1 MSPGSRASLT
11 DAAAVVASED
21 RRTIERMMR
30 REAAALAD
38 LYDRYARSV
47 YSLACRILTD
57 RTEAEDVVQE
67 VFSQAWRQAEAYDA
81 RRAPVA
87 GWLLM
92 MTRTRAI
99 DRLRARSGRAQLVQ
113 ALPTL
118 PDPPDQHVGPEALAI
133 GEQEASR
140 VRAALE
146 TLSESQRSAIELAY
160 YEGLSQSDIA
170 ARLRE
175 PLGTV
180 KTRIRTGLLKLRAA
194 LRGDSP
200 MSDPEKPG
208 GTRGFEGHGS

>member
-1 MSPGSRASLT
+1 MSAGSRVSPPDAS
-11 DAAAVVASED
+11 AAVASQD
-21 RRTIERMMR
+21 RQTIERMKR
-30 REAAALAD
+30 RDSAALAD

-47 YSLACRILTD
+47 YSMACRILTD

-67 VFSQAWRQAEAYDA
+67 VFSQAWRQADAYDA
-81 RRAPVA
+81 KRAPVA

-99 DRLRARSGRAQLVQ
+99 DRLRARSGRVQMVQ

-118 PDPPDQHVGPEALAI
+118 PDPPDQHEGPEALAI
-133 GEQEASR
+133 GEQEAAR
-140 VRAALE
+140 VRAALD
-146 TLSESQRSAIELAY
+146 TLTESQRSAIELAY

-180 KTRIRTGLLKLRAA
+180 KTRIRTGLLKLRSA
-194 LRGDSP
+194 LRDAAQV
-200 MSDPEKPG
+200 SDQESLG
-208 GTRGFEGHGS
+208 RRGLEGNGS

>member
-1 MSPGSRASLT
+1 MIAGSRVSPPDAS
-11 DAAAVVASED
+11 AAVASQD
-21 RRTIERMMR
+21 RQTIERMR
-30 REAAALAD
+30 RRDSAALAD

-67 VFSQAWRQAEAYDA
+67 VFSQAWRQADAYDA
-81 RRAPVA
+81 KRAPVA

-99 DRLRARSGRAQLVQ
+99 DRLRARSGRVRMVQ
-113 ALPTL
+113 PLPTL
-118 PDPPDQHVGPEALAI
+118 PDPPDQHEGPEALAI
-133 GEQEASR
+133 GEQEAAR
-140 VRAALE
+140 VRAALD
-146 TLSESQRSAIELAY
+146 TLTESQRSAIELAY

-180 KTRIRTGLLKLRAA
+180 KTRIRTGLLKLRSA
-194 LRGDSP
+194 LRDAAQV
-200 MSDPEKPG
+200 SDQERLG
-208 GTRGFEGHGS
+208 RRGLEGNGS

>member
-1 MSPGSRASLT
+1 MSAGSRVSPPDAS
-11 DAAAVVASED
+11 AAVASQD
-21 RRTIERMMR
+21 RQTIDRMR
-30 REAAALAD
+30 RRDSAALAD

-67 VFSQAWRQAEAYDA
+67 VFSQAWRQADAYDA
-81 RRAPVA
+81 KRAPVA

-99 DRLRARSGRAQLVQ
+99 DRLRARSGRVQMVQ

-118 PDPPDQHVGPEALAI
+118 PDPPDQHEGPEALAI
-133 GEQEASR
+133 GEQEAAR
-140 VRAALE
+140 VRAALD
-146 TLSESQRSAIELAY
+146 TLTESQRSAIELAY

-180 KTRIRTGLLKLRAA
+180 KTRIRTGLLKLRSA
-194 LRGDSP
+194 LRDAAQV
-200 MSDPEKPG
+200 SDQERLG
-208 GTRGFEGHGS
+208 RRGLEGNGS

>member
-1 MSPGSRASLT
+1 MSAGSRVSPPDAS
-11 DAAAVVASED
+11 AAVASQD
-21 RRTIERMMR
+21 RQTIERMR
-30 REAAALAD
+30 RRDSAALAD

-47 YSLACRILTD
+47 YSLACRILSD

-67 VFSQAWRQAEAYDA
+67 VFSQAWRQADAYDA
-81 RRAPVA
+81 KRAPVA

-99 DRLRARSGRAQLVQ
+99 DRLRARSGRVQMVQ

-118 PDPPDQHVGPEALAI
+118 PDPPDQHEGPEALAI
-133 GEQEASR
+133 GEQEAAR
-140 VRAALE
+140 VRAALD
-146 TLSESQRSAIELAY
+146 TLTESQRSAIELAY

-180 KTRIRTGLLKLRAA
+180 KTRIRTGLLKLRSA
-194 LRGDSP
+194 LRDAAQV
-200 MSDPEKPG
+200 SDQESLG
-208 GTRGFEGHGS
+208 RRGLEGNGS

>member
-1 MSPGSRASLT
+1 MSAGSRVSASV
-11 DAAAVVASED
+11 AAAAVASED
-21 RRTIERMMR
+21 RRAIDRMTR
-30 REAAALAD
+30 RDSAALAD

-47 YSLACRILTD
+47 YSLACRILSD

-67 VFSQAWRQAEAYDA
+67 VFSQAWRQAGAYDE

-99 DRLRARSGRAQLVQ
+99 DRLRARSGRVQMVQ

-118 PDPPDQHVGPEALAI
+118 PDPPDQHEGPEALAI
-133 GEQEASR
+133 GEQEAAR

-146 TLSESQRSAIELAY
+146 TLSDSQRSAIELAY

-194 LRGDSP
+194 LRGEAP
-200 MSDPEKPG
+200 VSDQDG
-208 GTRGFEGHGS
+208 SVGRRGFDGNGS

>member
-1 MSPGSRASLT
+1 MSAGSRVSPPDAS
-11 DAAAVVASED
+11 AAVASQD
-21 RRTIERMMR
+21 RQTIERMR
-30 REAAALAD
+30 RRDSAALAD

-67 VFSQAWRQAEAYDA
+67 VFSQAWRQADAYDA
-81 RRAPVA
+81 KRAPVA

-99 DRLRARSGRAQLVQ
+99 DRLRARSGRVQMVQ

-118 PDPPDQHVGPEALAI
+118 PDPPDQHEGPEALAI
-133 GEQEASR
+133 GEQEAAR
-140 VRAALE
+140 VRAALD
-146 TLSESQRSAIELAY
+146 TLTESQRSAIELAY

-180 KTRIRTGLLKLRAA
+180 KTRIRTGLLKLRSA
-194 LRGDSP
+194 LRDAAQV
-200 MSDPEKPG
+200 SDQESLG
-208 GTRGFEGHGS
+208 RRGLEGNGS

>member
-1 MSPGSRASLT
+1 MSAGSRVSPPDAS
-11 DAAAVVASED
+11 AAVASQD
-21 RRTIERMMR
+21 RQTIERMR
-30 REAAALAD
+30 RRDSAALAD

-67 VFSQAWRQAEAYDA
+67 VFSQAWRQADAYDA
-81 RRAPVA
+81 KRAPVA

-99 DRLRARSGRAQLVQ
+99 DRLRARSGRVQMVQ

-118 PDPPDQHVGPEALAI
+118 PDPPDQHEGPEALAI
-133 GEQEASR
+133 GEQEAAR
-140 VRAALE
+140 VRAALD
-146 TLSESQRSAIELAY
+146 TLTESQRSAIELAY

-180 KTRIRTGLLKLRAA
+180 KTRIRTGLLKLRSA
-194 LRGDSP
+194 LREAAQV
-200 MSDPEKPG
+200 SDQESLG
-208 GTRGFEGHGS
+208 RRGLEGNGS

>member
-1 MSPGSRASLT
+1 VSAGSRVSPPDAS
-11 DAAAVVASED
+11 AAVASQD
-21 RRTIERMMR
+21 RQTIERMR
-30 REAAALAD
+30 RRDSAALAD

-57 RTEAEDVVQE
+57 RAEAEDVVQE
-67 VFSQAWRQAEAYDA
+67 VFSQAWRQADAYDA
-81 RRAPVA
+81 KRAPVA

-99 DRLRARSGRAQLVQ
+99 DRLRARSGRVQMVQ

-118 PDPPDQHVGPEALAI
+118 PDPPDQHEGPEALAI
-133 GEQEASR
+133 GEQEAAR
-140 VRAALE
+140 VRAALD
-146 TLSESQRSAIELAY
+146 TLTESQRSAIELAY

-180 KTRIRTGLLKLRAA
+180 KTRIRTGLLKLRSA
-194 LRGDSP
+194 LRDAAQV
-200 MSDPEKPG
+200 SDQESLG
-208 GTRGFEGHGS
+208 RRGLEGNGS

>member
-1 MSPGSRASLT
+1 
-11 DAAAVVASED
+11 VASED
-21 RRTIERMMR
+21 RRTIDRMTR
-30 REAAALAD
+30 RDAAALGE
-38 LYDRYARSV
+38 LYDRYSRSV
-47 YSLACRILTD
+47 YSLACRILSD

-67 VFSQAWRQAEAYDA
+67 VFSQAWRQASAYDE

-99 DRLRARSGRAQLVQ
+99 DRLRAKSGRIQLVQ

-118 PDPPDQHVGPEALAI
+118 PDPPDQQEGPEAMAI
-133 GEQEASR
+133 GEEDAAR
-140 VRAALE
+140 VRAALG
-146 TLSESQRSAIELAY
+146 TLTESQRSAIELAY

-194 LRGDSP
+194 LRGSSSGLDH
-200 MSDPEKPG
+200 DAPG
-208 GTRGFEGHGS
+208 GRQGFDGDGS

>member
-1 MSPGSRASLT
+1 MSAGSRVSPPDAS
-11 DAAAVVASED
+11 AAVASQD
-21 RRTIERMMR
+21 RQTIERMR
-30 REAAALAD
+30 RRDSAALAD

-67 VFSQAWRQAEAYDA
+67 VFSQAWRQADAYDA
-81 RRAPVA
+81 KRAPVA

-99 DRLRARSGRAQLVQ
+99 DRLRARSGRVQ
-113 ALPTL
+113 MVQPLPTL
-118 PDPPDQHVGPEALAI
+118 PDPPDQHEGPEALAI
-133 GEQEASR
+133 GEQEAAR
-140 VRAALE
+140 VRAALD
-146 TLSESQRSAIELAY
+146 TLTESQRSAIELAY

-180 KTRIRTGLLKLRAA
+180 KTRIRTGLLKLRSA
-194 LRGDSP
+194 LRGDAQV
-200 MSDPEKPG
+200 SDQEKLG
-208 GTRGFEGHGS
+208 RRGLEGNGS

>member
-1 MSPGSRASLT
+1 VSGGSRLT
-11 DAAAVVASED
+11 PTEVTSTMASED
-21 RRTIERMMR
+21 RRTIERLTR
-30 REAAALAD
+30 RDAAALAD
-38 LYDRYARSV
+38 LYDRYSRSV

-67 VFSQAWRQAEAYDA
+67 VFSQAWRQAASYDA

-99 DRLRARSGRAQLVQ
+99 DRLRARSGRVQ
-113 ALPTL
+113 TVTALPSL
-118 PDPPDQHVGPEALAI
+118 PDPPDLQEGPEALAI
-133 GEQEASR
+133 GEQEAAR

-146 TLSESQRSAIELAY
+146 TLTDSQRSAIELAY

-170 ARLRE
+170 ERLRE

-180 KTRIRTGLLKLRAA
+180 KTRIRTGLLKLRSA
-194 LRGDSP
+194 LRGDA
-200 MSDPEKPG
+200 PESGSQRPDG
-208 GTRGFEGHGS
+208 SRGFKGDGS

>member
-1 MSPGSRASLT
+1 MSAASRVGPPL
-11 DAAAVVASED
+11 AAAAVASED
-21 RRTIERMMR
+21 RRAIDRMTR
-30 REAAALAD
+30 RDSAALAD

-47 YSLACRILTD
+47 YSLACRILSD

-67 VFSQAWRQAEAYDA
+67 VFSQAWRQAEAYDE

-99 DRLRARSGRAQLVQ
+99 DRLRARSGRVQMVQ

-118 PDPPDQHVGPEALAI
+118 PDPPDQHEGPEALAI
-133 GEQEASR
+133 GEQEAAR

-146 TLSESQRSAIELAY
+146 TLSDSQRSAIELAY

-194 LRGDSP
+194 LRGDVSA
-200 MSDPEKPG
+200 SEQDG
-208 GTRGFEGHGS
+208 SVGRRGFERNGS

>member
-1 MSPGSRASLT
+1 MSAGSRVSPPDAS
-11 DAAAVVASED
+11 AAVASQD
-21 RRTIERMMR
+21 RQTIERMR
-30 REAAALAD
+30 RRDSAALAD

-67 VFSQAWRQAEAYDA
+67 VFSQAWRQADAYDA
-81 RRAPVA
+81 KRAPVA

-99 DRLRARSGRAQLVQ
+99 DRLRARSGRVQMVQ

-118 PDPPDQHVGPEALAI
+118 PDPPDQHEGPEALAI
-133 GEQEASR
+133 GEQEAAR
-140 VRAALE
+140 VRAALD
-146 TLSESQRSAIELAY
+146 TLTESQRSAIELAY

-180 KTRIRTGLLKLRAA
+180 KTRIRTGLLKLRSA
-194 LRGDSP
+194 LRDAAQV
-200 MSDPEKPG
+200 SDHESLG
-208 GTRGFEGHGS
+208 RRGLEGNGS

>member
-1 MSPGSRASLT
+1 MNAGSRVGPSV
-11 DAAAVVASED
+11 AAAAVASED
-21 RRTIERMMR
+21 RRAIDRMTR
-30 REAAALAD
+30 RDSAALAD

-47 YSLACRILTD
+47 YSLACRILSD

-67 VFSQAWRQAEAYDA
+67 VFSQAWRQADAYDE

-99 DRLRARSGRAQLVQ
+99 DRLRAKSGRVQMVQ

-118 PDPPDQHVGPEALAI
+118 PDPPDQHEGPEALAI
-133 GEQEASR
+133 GEQEAAR

-146 TLSESQRSAIELAY
+146 TLTDSQRSAIELAY

-194 LRGDSP
+194 LRGDAP
-200 MSDPEKPG
+200 VSDQG
-208 GTRGFEGHGS
+208 GAVGRRGFDGNGS

>member
-1 MSPGSRASLT
+1 VSPGSRVSPPDAS
-11 DAAAVVASED
+11 AAVASQD
-21 RRTIERMMR
+21 RQTIERMR
-30 REAAALAD
+30 RRDSAALAD

-47 YSLACRILTD
+47 YSLACRILSD

-67 VFSQAWRQAEAYDA
+67 VFSQAWRQADAYDA
-81 RRAPVA
+81 KRAPVA

-99 DRLRARSGRAQLVQ
+99 DRLRARSGRVQMVQ

-118 PDPPDQHVGPEALAI
+118 PDPPDQHEGPEALAI
-133 GEQEASR
+133 GEQEAAR
-140 VRAALE
+140 VRAALD
-146 TLSESQRSAIELAY
+146 TLTESQRSAIELAY

-180 KTRIRTGLLKLRAA
+180 KTRIRTGLLKLRSA
-194 LRGDSP
+194 LRDAAQV
-200 MSDPEKPG
+200 SDQESLG
-208 GTRGFEGHGS
+208 RRGLEGNGS

>member
-1 MSPGSRASLT
+1 MTRR
-11 DAAAVVASED
+11 DAAA
-21 RRTIERMMR
+21 
-30 REAAALAD
+30 LGD
-38 LYDRYARSV
+38 LYDRYSRSV
-47 YSLACRILTD
+47 YSLACRILSD
-57 RTEAEDVVQE
+57 RTEAEDVVQD
-67 VFSQAWRQAEAYDA
+67 VFSQAWRQASAYDA

-99 DRLRARSGRAQLVQ
+99 DRLRARSGRIQMVQ

-118 PDPPDQHVGPEALAI
+118 PDPPDQHEGPEAMAI
-133 GEQEASR
+133 GEEEASR

-146 TLSESQRSAIELAY
+146 TLTESQRSAIELAY

-175 PLGTV
+175 PLGTI

-194 LRGDSP
+194 MGGASP
-200 MSDPEKPG
+200 AADPHAPG
-208 GTRGFEGHGS
+208 SGRGFEGDGS

>member
-1 MSPGSRASLT
+1 MSAGSRVSPSV
-11 DAAAVVASED
+11 AAAAVASED
-21 RRTIERMMR
+21 RRAIDRMTQR
-30 REAAALAD
+30 DSAALAD

-47 YSLACRILTD
+47 YSLACRILSD

-67 VFSQAWRQAEAYDA
+67 VFSQAWRQAGAYDE

-99 DRLRARSGRAQLVQ
+99 DRLRARSGRVQMVQ

-118 PDPPDQHVGPEALAI
+118 PDPPDQHEGPEALAI
-133 GEQEASR
+133 GEQEAAR

-146 TLSESQRSAIELAY
+146 TLSDSQRSAIELAY

-194 LRGDSP
+194 LRGEAP
-200 MSDPEKPG
+200 VSDQDG
-208 GTRGFEGHGS
+208 SVGRRGFDGNGS

>member
-1 MSPGSRASLT
+1 VSAGSRVSPPDAS
-11 DAAAVVASED
+11 AAVASQD
-21 RRTIERMMR
+21 RQTIERMR
-30 REAAALAD
+30 RRDSAALAD

-67 VFSQAWRQAEAYDA
+67 VFSQAWRQADAYDA
-81 RRAPVA
+81 KRAPVA

-99 DRLRARSGRAQLVQ
+99 DRLRARSGRVQMVQ

-118 PDPPDQHVGPEALAI
+118 PDPPDQHEGPEALAI
-133 GEQEASR
+133 GEQEAAR
-140 VRAALE
+140 VRAALD
-146 TLSESQRSAIELAY
+146 TLTESQRSAIELAY

-180 KTRIRTGLLKLRAA
+180 KTRIRTGLLKLRSA
-194 LRGDSP
+194 LRDAAQV
-200 MSDPEKPG
+200 SDQESLG
-208 GTRGFEGHGS
+208 RRGLEGNGS

>member
-1 MSPGSRASLT
+1 VSAGSRVSPPDAS
-11 DAAAVVASED
+11 AAVASQD
-21 RRTIERMMR
+21 RQTIERMR
-30 REAAALAD
+30 RRDSAALAD

-47 YSLACRILTD
+47 YSLACRILSD

-67 VFSQAWRQAEAYDA
+67 VFSQAWRQADAYDA
-81 RRAPVA
+81 KRAPVA

-99 DRLRARSGRAQLVQ
+99 DRLRARSGRVQMVQ

-118 PDPPDQHVGPEALAI
+118 PDPPDQHEGPEALAI
-133 GEQEASR
+133 GEQEAAR
-140 VRAALE
+140 VRAALD
-146 TLSESQRSAIELAY
+146 TLTESQRSAIELAY

-180 KTRIRTGLLKLRAA
+180 KTRIRTGLLKLRSA
-194 LRGDSP
+194 LRDAAQV
-200 MSDPEKPG
+200 SDQESLG
-208 GTRGFEGHGS
+208 RRGLEGNGS

>member
-1 MSPGSRASLT
+1 MSAGSRVSPPDAS
-11 DAAAVVASED
+11 AAVASQD
-21 RRTIERMMR
+21 RQTIDRMR
-30 REAAALAD
+30 RRDSAALAD

-67 VFSQAWRQAEAYDA
+67 VFSQAWRQADAYDA

-99 DRLRARSGRAQLVQ
+99 DRLRARSGRVQMVQ

-118 PDPPDQHVGPEALAI
+118 PDPPDQHEGPEALAI
-133 GEQEASR
+133 GEQEAAR
-140 VRAALE
+140 VRAALD
-146 TLSESQRSAIELAY
+146 TLTESQRSAIELAY

-180 KTRIRTGLLKLRAA
+180 KTRIRTGLLKLRSA
-194 LRGDSP
+194 LRDAAQV
-200 MSDPEKPG
+200 SDQERLG
-208 GTRGFEGHGS
+208 RRGLEGNGS

>member
-1 MSPGSRASLT
+1 MSAGSRVSPSV
-11 DAAAVVASED
+11 AAAAVASED
-21 RRTIERMMR
+21 RRAIDRMTR
-30 REAAALAD
+30 RDSAALAD

-47 YSLACRILTD
+47 YSLACRILSD

-67 VFSQAWRQAEAYDA
+67 VFSQAWRQAGAYDE

-99 DRLRARSGRAQLVQ
+99 DRLRARSGRVQMVQ

-118 PDPPDQHVGPEALAI
+118 PDPPDQHEGPEALAI
-133 GEQEASR
+133 GEQEAAR

-146 TLSESQRSAIELAY
+146 TLSDSQRSAIELAY

-194 LRGDSP
+194 LRGEAP
-200 MSDPEKPG
+200 VSDQDG
-208 GTRGFEGHGS
+208 SVGRRGFDGNGS

>member
-1 MSPGSRASLT
+1 MSAGSRVSPPDAS
-11 DAAAVVASED
+11 AAVASQD
-21 RRTIERMMR
+21 RQTIERMR
-30 REAAALAD
+30 RRDSAALAD

-67 VFSQAWRQAEAYDA
+67 VFSQAWRQADAYDA

-99 DRLRARSGRAQLVQ
+99 DRLRARSGRVQMVQ

-118 PDPPDQHVGPEALAI
+118 PDPPDQHEGPEALAI
-133 GEQEASR
+133 GEQEAAR
-140 VRAALE
+140 VRAALD
-146 TLSESQRSAIELAY
+146 TLTESQRSAIELAY

-180 KTRIRTGLLKLRAA
+180 KTRIRTGLLKLRSA
-194 LRGDSP
+194 LRDAAQV
-200 MSDPEKPG
+200 SDQESLG
-208 GTRGFEGHGS
+208 RRGLEGNGS

>member
-1 MSPGSRASLT
+1 MSAGSRVSPPDAS
-11 DAAAVVASED
+11 AAVASQD
-21 RRTIERMMR
+21 RQTIERMR
-30 REAAALAD
+30 RRDSAALAD

-67 VFSQAWRQAEAYDA
+67 VFSQAWRQADAYDA
-81 RRAPVA
+81 KRAPVA

-99 DRLRARSGRAQLVQ
+99 DRLRARNGRVQMVQ

-118 PDPPDQHVGPEALAI
+118 PDPPDQHEGPEALAI
-133 GEQEASR
+133 GEQEAAR
-140 VRAALE
+140 VRAALD
-146 TLSESQRSAIELAY
+146 TLTESQRSAIELAY

-180 KTRIRTGLLKLRAA
+180 KTRIRTGLLKLRSA
-194 LRGDSP
+194 LRDAAQV
-200 MSDPEKPG
+200 SDQESLG
-208 GTRGFEGHGS
+208 RRGLEGNGS

>member
-1 MSPGSRASLT
+1 VSAGSRVSPPDAS
-11 DAAAVVASED
+11 AAVASQD
-21 RRTIERMMR
+21 RQTIERMR
-30 REAAALAD
+30 RRDSAALAD

-67 VFSQAWRQAEAYDA
+67 VFSQAWRQADAYDA
-81 RRAPVA
+81 KRAPVA

-99 DRLRARSGRAQLVQ
+99 DRLRARNGRVQMVQ

-118 PDPPDQHVGPEALAI
+118 PDPPDQHEGPEALAI
-133 GEQEASR
+133 GEQEAAR
-140 VRAALE
+140 VRAALD
-146 TLSESQRSAIELAY
+146 TLTESQRSAIELAY

-180 KTRIRTGLLKLRAA
+180 KTRIRTGLLKLRSA
-194 LRGDSP
+194 LRDAAQV
-200 MSDPEKPG
+200 SDQESLG
-208 GTRGFEGHGS
+208 RRGLEGNGS

>member
-1 MSPGSRASLT
+1 MSAGSRVSPPDAS
-11 DAAAVVASED
+11 AAVASQD
-21 RRTIERMMR
+21 RQTIERMR
-30 REAAALAD
+30 RRDSAALAD

-67 VFSQAWRQAEAYDA
+67 VFSQAWRQADAYDA
-81 RRAPVA
+81 KRAPVA

-99 DRLRARSGRAQLVQ
+99 DRLRARSGRVQMVQ

-118 PDPPDQHVGPEALAI
+118 PDPPDQHEGPEALAI
-133 GEQEASR
+133 GEQEAAR
-140 VRAALE
+140 VRAALD
-146 TLSESQRSAIELAY
+146 TLTESQRSAIELAY

-180 KTRIRTGLLKLRAA
+180 KTRIRTGLLKLRSA
-194 LRGDSP
+194 LRDAAQV
-200 MSDPEKPG
+200 SDQERLG
-208 GTRGFEGHGS
+208 RRGLEGNGS

>member
-1 MSPGSRASLT
+1 MSAGSRVSPPDAS
-11 DAAAVVASED
+11 AAVASQD
-21 RRTIERMMR
+21 RQTIERMMR
-30 REAAALAD
+30 RDSAALAD

-67 VFSQAWRQAEAYDA
+67 VFSQAWRQADAYDA
-81 RRAPVA
+81 KRAPVA

-99 DRLRARSGRAQLVQ
+99 DRLRARSGRVRMVQ
-113 ALPTL
+113 PLPTL
-118 PDPPDQHVGPEALAI
+118 PDPPDQHEGPEALAI
-133 GEQEASR
+133 GEQEAAR
-140 VRAALE
+140 VRAALD

-180 KTRIRTGLLKLRAA
+180 KTRIRTGLLKLRSA
-194 LRGDSP
+194 LRHDTQV
-200 MSDPEKPG
+200 SDQERPG
-208 GTRGFEGHGS
+208 RRGLEGNGS

>member
-1 MSPGSRASLT
+1 MSAGSRGGLSDSAT
-11 DAAAVVASED
+11 VVAAED

-30 REAAALAD
+30 RDSAALAD

-67 VFSQAWRQAEAYDA
+67 VFSQAWRQADAYDA

-99 DRLRARSGRAQLVQ
+99 DRVRARSGRVQMVQ

-118 PDPPDQHVGPEALAI
+118 PDPPDQHEGPESLAI
-133 GEQEASR
+133 GEQEAAR
-140 VRAALE
+140 VRAALD

-194 LRGDSP
+194 LRGDAP
-200 MSDPEKPG
+200 VSDPQKPG